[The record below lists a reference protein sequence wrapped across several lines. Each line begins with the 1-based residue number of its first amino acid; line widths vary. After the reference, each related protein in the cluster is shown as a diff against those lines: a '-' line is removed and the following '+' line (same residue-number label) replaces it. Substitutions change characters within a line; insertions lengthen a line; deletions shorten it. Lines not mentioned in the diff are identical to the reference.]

1 MADKY
6 WSLNNCELFVRLTG
20 EQIKRLEESSKV
32 REFKRGEL
40 IYLPTDGGN
49 SVLMVAGGRVKIYHI
64 TGEGKQAVLALVDA
78 GEIFGELAA
87 LDNAPREEFAEAM
100 LATTVIMIPSDVL
113 RQTVEEHPS
122 VAFGVTR
129 LLGLRR
135 RRIERRLKSLL
146 FRSNRDRL
154 IHLLLELTEKYGRQ
168 TADGVLLTIKLAHQ
182 DMASIIGSTR
192 ETVTV
197 LLGELQNERHIEI
210 HSRQLLLRNIEFLA
224 RSIDVPV
231 PPIRYKEDL
240 GNRLLRE
247 SRGEA

>member
-6 WSLNNCELFVRLTG
+6 WSLNNCELFVRLTD

-32 REFKRGEL
+32 RDFKRGEL

-64 TGEGKQAVLALVDA
+64 TSEGKQAVLALVDP

-87 LDNAPREEFAEAM
+87 LDDTPREEFAEAM

-122 VAFGVTR
+122 VALGVTK

-224 RSIDVPV
+224 HSIDVPV

-247 SRGEA
+247 SRGGA